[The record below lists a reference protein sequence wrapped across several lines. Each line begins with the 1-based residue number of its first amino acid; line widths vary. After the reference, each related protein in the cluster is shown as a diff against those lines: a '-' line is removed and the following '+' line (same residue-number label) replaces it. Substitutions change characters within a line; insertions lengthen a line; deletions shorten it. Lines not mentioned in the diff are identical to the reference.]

1 MRHGFF
7 AHTKDGTIT
16 IRVVCAILFLLF
28 SFCWLYWFQADVL
41 AVAQHG
47 LSGGKTHYSRLF
59 GALIITGVLMLLQLI
74 VYAIVR
80 LARRT
85 HAMTYL
91 PSFLL
96 LAFLSSLSHPF
107 RWGAWLWAGPL
118 VLVLWIGVVILSRKM
133 LPFNHDE
140 KLNTGLLSR
149 RSWVNV
155 VQMAVMMLMV
165 AAVANTNAVDHF
177 KAHAEV
183 ALMEG
188 DADEALRV
196 GSRSL
201 ESDASLTMLRMAALS
216 QRGQLGERLFE
227 YPVTGSSRD
236 MLPLPGSRSQLL
248 LMPDTLLW
256 NLFGVHPDS
265 IVARAEAQGHAA
277 GIFGGHLSVSQ
288 YLDSLAA
295 DTLATPAYRDYQLA
309 GLLIDRQLDAFAAC
323 LPSYYAID
331 TASLPRHYR
340 EALVLYQQ
348 RCDTSYIY
356 KDSTMLLR
364 WHDYLRYHSAYS
376 RKSERIIRSEEDF
389 RDTYWYYYY
398 Q

>member
-1 MRHGFF
+1 MRHGFSSQR
-7 AHTKDGTIT
+7 KDGTIT
-16 IRVVCAILFLLF
+16 VRVVCAILFLLF
-28 SFCWLYWFQADVL
+28 SFCWLYWFQADMM
-41 AVAQHG
+41 AVTQHG
-47 LSGGKTHYSRLF
+47 LSGGKTHYSRMF

-74 VYAIVR
+74 VYAIVH

-85 HAMTYL
+85 HALTYL

-96 LAFLSSLSHPF
+96 LAFLSSVSHPF
-107 RWGAWLWAGPL
+107 RWGAWLWVGPL
-118 VLVLWIGVVILSRKM
+118 VLVVWVGVVILSRKM

-140 KLNTGLLSR
+140 KLNAGLLSR
-149 RSWVNV
+149 RTWVNV

-165 AAVANTNAVDHF
+165 AAVANTNAVAHF

-188 DADEALRV
+188 DADEVLRV

-201 ESDASLTMLRMAALS
+201 ETDASLTMLRMAALS
-216 QRGQLGERLFE
+216 KRGQLGERLFE
-227 YPVTGSSRD
+227 YPVAGGSRD
-236 MLPLPGSRSQLL
+236 MLPLQGSKSQLT

-265 IVARAEAQGHAA
+265 IAARAESCGRAG
-277 GIFGGHLSVSQ
+277 GIFGGRLSVSQ

-295 DTLATPAYRDYQLA
+295 DSLATPAYRDYQLA
-309 GLLIDRQLDAFAAC
+309 GMLIDRKLDAFVAC
-323 LPSYYAID
+323 LPHYYAV
-331 TASLPRHYR
+331 AAGSLPRHYR
-340 EALVLYQQ
+340 EALMLYQQ

-356 KDSTMLLR
+356 KDSIMLLR
-364 WHDYLRYHSAYS
+364 WQDWLHYDSVYP
-376 RKSERIIRSEEDF
+376 RKAERRIRSEEDF
-389 RDTYWYYYY
+389 RSTYWYYYY